1 MRLCASPHEY
11 HQHKTGVVPHPQR
24 VISEARC
31 HSRNCWHVL
40 MWLSALVERLF
51 SVTALF
57 PPVAER
63 GRRWW
68 KGEKCDQIGEDVA
81 FRVSSC
87 SNVRI
92 WLRFDIAVQFQLSQP
107 CQKAKKSYSGGIFQ
121 TNANKVLLFSLWIFL
136 KYTRNKMGLFY
147 YTVYRIPVL
156 QLSQSSGF
164 QSKARLWGCF
174 LKQHMICS
182 RLMNV

>member
-136 KYTRNKMGLFY
+136 KYARNKMGLFY

-164 QSKARLWGCF
+164 QSEARLWGCF